1 MLQYNIFTQMT
12 NKMSLSTAEYLRQRQ
27 QVITIVNFDN
37 FDVEHLTEFLPEES
51 NCKKRKME
59 GRRPP
64 KNLDFDQGLSFIHCN
79 LVNLA
84 GLQELANAALWN
96 PDRLVWLN
104 ISNNKIIS
112 LEGIC

>member
-1 MLQYNIFTQMT
+1 MT
-12 NKMSLSTAEYLRQRQ
+12 NKMSMSTTEYIKQRQ
-27 QVITIVNFDN
+27 QIVMTINFDN
-37 FDVEHLTEFLPEES
+37 FDVEHLTELLPEES
-51 NCKKRKME
+51 NCKKRKLK

-104 ISNNKIIS
+104 ISNNKIAS